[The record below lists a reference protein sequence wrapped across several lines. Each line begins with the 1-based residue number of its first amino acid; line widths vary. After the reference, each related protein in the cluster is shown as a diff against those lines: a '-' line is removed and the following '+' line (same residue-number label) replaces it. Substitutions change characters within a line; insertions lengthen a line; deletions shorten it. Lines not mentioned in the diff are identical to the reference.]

1 MMTYLRPSSNRDHS
15 SRKMKIA
22 FSTLIIVVLLGF
34 VFNQLAY
41 WVGGP
46 LWAVREA
53 ITSRAVSTISYFKS
67 KSTLQN
73 ENDDLKKK
81 LDEKNA
87 EIIAVKNQV
96 DLYKQLDSYI
106 AMKDTTA
113 NESIVRVVSR
123 PPQTPFDVLVVEAND
138 NNIKAGQRVYFAG
151 IPAGIIESKTGS
163 YAKVFLFSNPASQFR
178 VLVGVNKIEADAKGK
193 SQGNIYLTLPKN
205 VDVQNGDTVYL
216 ADGTVPI
223 GTVSQ
228 VDNNTS
234 TSFIDVYVKMPFSPS
249 RVDWLTVQKE

>member
-1 MMTYLRPSSNRDHS
+1 MTYLRPSTNRDHS
-15 SRKMKIA
+15 SRKIKIA
-22 FSTLIIVVLLGF
+22 YGTLLGIVLLGF
-34 VFNQLAY
+34 LFNQIAF

-46 LWAVREA
+46 MWTVREA
-53 ITSRAVSTISYFKS
+53 VSSRAVSFVSYFKI
-67 KSTLQN
+67 KSSLQN

-87 EIIAVKNQV
+87 EIIVVKNQV

-106 AMKDTTA
+106 SMKDTTA
-113 NESIVRVVSR
+113 NEGIVRVVSR

-151 IPAGIIESKTGS
+151 IPAGIVESKTGS
-163 YAKVFLFSNPASQFR
+163 FAKIFLFSNPASQFR
-178 VLVGVNKIEADAKGK
+178 VLVGANKIESDAKGK
-193 SQGNIYLTLPKN
+193 SQGNIYLTLPKS
-205 VDVQNGDTVYL
+205 VDVQIGDTVYL

-223 GTVSQ
+223 GTISQ
-228 VDNNTS
+228 IDNNTS

>member
-1 MMTYLRPSSNRDHS
+1 
-15 SRKMKIA
+15 MKIA

>member
-1 MMTYLRPSSNRDHS
+1 
-15 SRKMKIA
+15 MKIA

-53 ITSRAVSTISYFKS
+53 ITGRAISTISYFKS

-96 DLYKQLDSYI
+96 DLYKQLDSYVVL
-106 AMKDTTA
+106 KDTSA

>member
-1 MMTYLRPSSNRDHS
+1 MTYLRPSSNRDHS